1 MARSWSADRDARRG
15 ILIPYIGGTL
25 GDWLKEFE
33 RVQLMLRLSPRLR
46 ESIRIRRDDEDQ
58 DSQCW

>member
-1 MARSWSADRDARRG
+1 MARGGSAHRGARMG
-15 ILIPYIGGTL
+15 ILIPYSGGTL

-46 ESIRIRRDDEDQ
+46 ERHKDQARR
-58 DSQCW
+58 